1 MAIDMPLVFSFL
13 IYALYVS
20 EGISIIQ
27 YDYYYFFWG
36 GGWWLF
42 NLIRLQQILLMLE
55 SPLLTSETFLC
66 FMLIHP
72 LKIVSPDVPLRQIRF
87 VVVEM

>member
-1 MAIDMPLVFSFL
+1 MIIIIFL
-13 IYALYVS
+13 
-20 EGISIIQ
+20 
-27 YDYYYFFWG
+27 G
-36 GGWWLF
+36 GGWLY

>member
-27 YDYYYFFWG
+27 YDYYYFFG
-36 GGWWLF
+36 GGVAL
-42 NLIRLQQILLMLE
+42 
-55 SPLLTSETFLC
+55 
-66 FMLIHP
+66 
-72 LKIVSPDVPLRQIRF
+72 
-87 VVVEM
+87 